1 MQKTELSEP
10 QIIGGRA
17 RRMTVA
23 AAAAPAVD
31 DNTSS
36 LFPNVR
42 SFVRVRPFTAAESKI
57 CPENSPVPRGIIER
71 KDGTVL
77 VLDAQ
82 NRFKPRRNGVYP
94 LDNILWSFYEP
105 DEAPDAI
112 GSGILPTLPGIDH
125 NHDVY
130 RETVKPILPSIVQ
143 GYPAAFLLMGAPES
157 GKSATMY
164 GSELDPN
171 ASEDDNDE
179 RRGIVYRFCRD
190 IFSAFAD
197 SFQENANLAVEVELV
212 EFVGETPLDLLN
224 PASHRA
230 ALSASRGA
238 STPSKSLASSMS
250 AAAAA
255 NAVKDDDAVKVVMD
269 SNEGVRLQGVQRANV
284 NSPEELETTVR
295 NALKN
300 MKRRKSTHTIQMRFT
315 ETFEFQDPANPG
327 QSVTKARRI
336 SVLFALM
343 RTPLPPS
350 FHRCIDV
357 AIERDS
363 GESPNAVVPTRESLF
378 TKLYAD
384 LFSHGYHTTFITCIS
399 PFVEHAKDAVA
410 MLQFATKIRKIR
422 CTPKQNH
429 DESLVELR
437 KLADEVKGLK
447 TEVIRQNE
455 NMQVVQEELNRREEE
470 LMRQENMHADQSAA
484 LQETRTTIDLEK
496 AVILV
501 IQQRQQKSEDSERQA
516 LQKLSN
522 ELDGD
527 KKKLRAVTEERRAEE
542 LIIAEETARANQLEL
557 KRSAVQAEAQPFQEK
572 IAAHEEEVAALQK
585 LEDFIAAEPEERQK
599 DVADTFRALE
609 EIQKR
614 IPEVE
619 MEKKEARSELGE
631 AKIRHDEV
639 VPQHN
644 EFKRRQENLKKLKDA
659 EASQAA
665 LEKEVAALEA
675 EDRQMKEEIDKAPK
689 GCCLVM

>member
-1 MQKTELSEP
+1 MQKSDGSEP
-10 QIIGGRA
+10 TIIAGRA
-17 RRMTVA
+17 RRMTTVTSPSA
-23 AAAAPAVD
+23 AAAD
-31 DNTSS
+31 DSS
-36 LFPNVR
+36 LFPHVR
-42 SFVRVRPFTAAESKI
+42 SFVRVRPFTATESKI

-71 KDGTVL
+71 KDGSVTI
-77 VLDAQ
+77 LDAQ
-82 NRFKPRRNGVYP
+82 NKFKPRRNGVYP
-94 LDNILWSFYEP
+94 FDNILWSFYEP
-105 DEAPDAI
+105 DEAPECI
-112 GSGILPTLPGIDH
+112 GTGNLPSLSGIDH

-130 RETVKPILPSIVQ
+130 REAVQPILPSIVQ

-171 ASEDDNDE
+171 ASAEENDE

-212 EFVGETPLDLLN
+212 EFYGEVPLDLLN
-224 PASHRA
+224 PGSHRA
-230 ALSASRGA
+230 AMAASRGA
-238 STPSKSLASSMS
+238 STPNKSLAASMS
-250 AAAAA
+250 AASA
-255 NAVKDDDAVKVVMD
+255 NAADDAVKVVMD

-284 NSPEELETTVR
+284 NSPEELENTIR
-295 NALKN
+295 NGLKN

-343 RTPLPPS
+343 RAPLPPS

-384 LFSHGYHTTFITCIS
+384 LFSHGYHTTFVTCIS
-399 PFVEHAKDAVA
+399 PFVDHAKDAVA
-410 MLQFATKIRKIR
+410 MMQFATKIRKIR
-422 CTPKQNH
+422 CNPKQNH

-470 LMRQENMHADQSAA
+470 LMRQEHLHADQTAA
-484 LQETRTTIDLEK
+484 LEETRTTISLES
-496 AVILV
+496 AAILV
-501 IQQRQQKSEDSERQA
+501 IQKRQQKQEDDERKA
-516 LQKLSN
+516 LQELSDQ
-522 ELDGD
+522 LDSD
-527 KKKLRAVTEERRAEE
+527 KKRLRSVIEERRAEE
-542 LIIAEETARANQLEL
+542 LLIAEETARSNQLES
-557 KRSAVQAEAQPFQEK
+557 KRAAVLDEARPYQEN
-572 IAAHEEEVAALQK
+572 IAAHEEELAALQK
-585 LEDFIAAEPEERQK
+585 LEEFIAAEPAERQK
-599 DVADTFRALE
+599 DVAETFRQLE

-619 MEKKEARSELGE
+619 LERKEARGELGE

-644 EFKRRQENLKKLKDA
+644 EFKRRQENLKKVKEA
-659 EASQAA
+659 EAAQAA
-665 LEKEVAALEA
+665 LEKEIAVLEA
-675 EDRQMKEEIDKAPK
+675 EDKQLKEEIDKAPK
-689 GCCLVM
+689 GCCVVM